1 MVLFFRNLQ
10 TQKVIFTYILCNAR
24 GRHPSLRNNSSPWF
38 AITKEPRVILTI
50 RDTTGQESKFEL
62 FYNFLQTSRIYSD
75 DLKTIV
81 KFDRPKSANLGGSY
95 GSSSHV
101 PVGGPA
107 RGQSAIAAPKLRT
120 EGLKADSLASYMP
133 VKWFFESGSYNPVGF
148 LHITEYSNIILQTR
162 RDCQA

>member
-1 MVLFFRNLQ
+1 M
-10 TQKVIFTYILCNAR
+10 
-24 GRHPSLRNNSSPWF
+24 
-38 AITKEPRVILTI
+38 
-50 RDTTGQESKFEL
+50 FEL
-62 FYNFLQTSRIYSD
+62 FYNFLWTFRIYSD

-120 EGLKADSLASYMP
+120 EGLKADSLASYML

-148 LHITEYSNIILQTR
+148 FAYNRI
-162 RDCQA
+162 